1 MNDLFPVRLI
11 SGRQSD
17 DHTCRDPVVPAPGT
31 DAVPKRP
38 LRICHRYLERR
49 MYICGASWPET
60 PLPWKGTVLLQYYTN
75 VLKCPLRM
83 PEARKPS

>member
-1 MNDLFPVRLI
+1 MFSVRLI
-11 SGRQSD
+11 SGRNSND
-17 DHTCRDPVVPAPGT
+17 KARRDEMVPATGT
-31 DAVPKRP
+31 DAVPGRAV
-38 LRICHRYLERR
+38 RIRHRYLERR
-49 MYICGASWPET
+49 VYICGASRPET